1 MLRATSAFQGHTFPE
16 MEQLIEPLPRRYAE
30 CMTQQIA
37 IRIPDDQLQ
46 ALDDAVEAGR
56 FESRADGV
64 RQALAQL
71 LRELREEQIGREYRD
86 AYTRHPQDPALGR
99 MGAKLAAEG
108 FRRLEAESR

>member
-1 MLRATSAFQGHTFPE
+1 
-16 MEQLIEPLPRRYAE
+16 MEQLVEPLSQRYAE

-46 ALDDAVEAGR
+46 ALDDAVEAGH

-71 LRELREEQIGREYRD
+71 LRELREEQIGREYRK
-86 AYTRHPQDPALGR
+86 AYARHPEDPAIGR
-99 MGAKLAAEG
+99 MGIKLLAEAVG
-108 FRRLEAESR
+108 REEAESK